1 MDRLDK
7 HFKTLTRAVYE
18 RHGFAYG
25 EILAQWDAILGERL
39 SEHTRPSR
47 IKWPRQPSSARK
59 YGGILVVQAD
69 PGFALE
75 LQYEV
80 PRLIERVNSYF
91 GYGAITWVKIM
102 QGTLAPGRR
111 WKRTAPTEP
120 GREENPD
127 LKERLAGIDD
137 EALRNALARLG
148 RGLKSRQQ
156 G

>member
-7 HFKTLTRAVYE
+7 HFKALTKAVYQ

-25 EILAQWDAILGERL
+25 EILSQWEAISGARL

-47 IKWPRQPSSARK
+47 IKWPKQPSSARK
-59 YGGILVVQAD
+59 YGGILVVQTN

-80 PRLIERVNSYF
+80 PRLIERVNGYF
-91 GYGAITWVKIM
+91 GYGAIAGVKIVQRALKPGKNM
-102 QGTLAPGRR
+102 RRPEPAAPD
-111 WKRTAPTEP
+111 P
-120 GREENPD
+120 GETPWLN
-127 LKERLAGIDD
+127 ERLAGIDD

-148 RGLKSRQQ
+148 RGLKSRQP
-156 G
+156 

>member
-7 HFKTLTRAVYE
+7 HFKTLTRGVYE

-39 SEHTRPSR
+39 SEHTRPAR
-47 IKWPRQPSSARK
+47 IKWPKQPSSARK
-59 YGGILVVQAD
+59 YGGVLVVQAD

-80 PRLIERVNSYF
+80 PRLIERVNGYF
-91 GYGAITWVKIM
+91 GYGAIAGVKIM
-102 QGTLAPGRR
+102 QCTTLAGRDRRRKEPAELSPGE
-111 WKRTAPTEP
+111 TQ
-120 GREENPD
+120 D

-148 RGLKSRQQ
+148 RGLKSRQP
-156 G
+156 

>member
-7 HFKTLTRAVYE
+7 HFKALTKAVYE

-39 SEHTRPSR
+39 SEHARPSR
-47 IKWPRQPSSARK
+47 IKWPKQPNSARK
-59 YGGILVVQAD
+59 YGGVLVVQAD

-91 GYGAITWVKIM
+91 GYGAIAGVKIM
-102 QGTLAPGRR
+102 QGTPAPGRR
-111 WKRTAPTEP
+111 WKRTAPAEP
-120 GREENPD
+120 GREETHD

-148 RGLKSRQQ
+148 RGLKSRQP
-156 G
+156 

>member
-39 SEHTRPSR
+39 SAHTRPTR
-47 IKWPRQPSSARK
+47 IKWPRQPGSARK
-59 YGGILVVQAD
+59 YGGVLVVQAD
-69 PGFALE
+69 AGFALE
-75 LQYEV
+75 LQYET

-91 GYGAITWVKIM
+91 GYGAIAGVKII
-102 QGTLAPGRR
+102 QRTPGPGRNR
-111 WKRTAPTEP
+111 SHPEP
-120 GREENPD
+120 AELSPMETND

>member
-7 HFKTLTRAVYE
+7 HFKALTRAVYE

-25 EILAQWDAILGERL
+25 EILAQWEAILGERL

-47 IKWPRQPSSARK
+47 IRWPKQPGSARK
-59 YGGILVVQAD
+59 YGGVLVIQTN

-91 GYGAITWVKIM
+91 GYGAIAGVKIV
-102 QGTLAPGRR
+102 QGALKPGKNKRHPKPAAPDSDL
-111 WKRTAPTEP
+111 TP
-120 GREENPD
+120 G
-127 LKERLAGIDD
+127 LKERLARIDD
-137 EALRNALARLG
+137 EALREALARLG
-148 RGLKSRQQ
+148 RGLKSRQP
-156 G
+156 

>member
-7 HFKTLTRAVYE
+7 HFKALTKAVYE

-25 EILAQWDAILGERL
+25 EILAQWEAILGERL

-47 IKWPRQPSSARK
+47 IKWPKQPSSARK
-59 YGGILVVQAD
+59 YGGVLVVQAD

-91 GYGAITWVKIM
+91 GYGAIAGVKIV
-102 QGTLAPGRR
+102 QGTVKPGPNRR
-111 WKRTAPTEP
+111 RKEP
-120 GREENPD
+120 AAPD
-127 LKERLAGIDD
+127 LGEALGLNERLAGIDD
-137 EALRNALARLG
+137 EALRNALVRLG
-148 RGLKSRQQ
+148 RGLKSRQP
-156 G
+156 

>member
-7 HFKTLTRAVYE
+7 HFKALTKAVYE

-47 IKWPRQPSSARK
+47 IKWPKQPSSARK
-59 YGGILVVQAD
+59 YGGVLVVQAD

-80 PRLIERVNSYF
+80 PRLIERVNGYF
-91 GYGAITWVKIM
+91 GYGAIAGVKIM
-102 QGTLAPGRR
+102 QRR
-111 WKRTAPTEP
+111 AEP
-120 GREENPD
+120 GWRSRRPVPPEPGPKETHELN
-127 LKERLAGIDD
+127 ERLAGIDD

-148 RGLKSRQQ
+148 RGLKSRQP
-156 G
+156 

>member
-7 HFKTLTRAVYE
+7 HFKALTQAVYE

-25 EILAQWDAILGERL
+25 EILAQWEAIMGERL
-39 SEHTRPSR
+39 SEHTRPLR
-47 IKWPRQPSSARK
+47 IRWPKQPSSARK
-59 YGGILVVQAD
+59 YGGVLIIQTN

-91 GYGAITWVKIM
+91 GYGAIAGVKIV
-102 QGTLAPGRR
+102 QGALKPGRDR
-111 WKRTAPTEP
+111 RRAEP
-120 GREENPD
+120 AALDSEATPG

-137 EALRNALARLG
+137 EALRDALARLG
-148 RGLKSRQQ
+148 RGLKSRQVD
-156 G
+156 